1 MAIKIPREKRP
12 GMPIVENANSG
23 RAIDGSKD
31 RAGKSGGGSIGI
43 DSMTG
48 KPYFYRGGI
57 KTLVPNK

>member
-1 MAIKIPREKRP
+1 MAIKIPQDKRNLP
-12 GMPIVENANSG
+12 VAENANSG